1 MRPKS
6 DKKMISI
13 RLSEALIETIKR
25 AANVKGET
33 VTDYIEKAV
42 RQSLNS
48 AVSK

>member
-13 RLSEALIETIKR
+13 RLSEALINQIKK

-33 VTDYIEKAV
+33 ATEYIEQAV
-42 RQSLNS
+42 RQSLKG